1 MVSVYLADIMKL
13 YGIKLWRF
21 WAKALGE
28 KASTD
33 DKEADKIAIV
43 RTIIVLIYIITNLVI
58 IAGVLRHWND

>member
-1 MVSVYLADIMKL
+1 MKQ
-13 YGIKLWRF
+13 IWRL

-33 DKEADKIAIV
+33 DREADKVAIV
-43 RTIIVLIYIITNLVI
+43 RSIIVLIYIITNLVI

>member
-1 MVSVYLADIMKL
+1 MVSVYLADTMKL

>member
-1 MVSVYLADIMKL
+1 MDSVCLVNTMRIF
-13 YGIKLWRF
+13 GIKLWRF

-33 DKEADKIAIV
+33 DKEADKIAII
-43 RTIIVLIYIITNLVI
+43 RTIIVLIYIITNFFI

>member
-1 MVSVYLADIMKL
+1 MDIVCLVNTMKL

-43 RTIIVLIYIITNLVI
+43 RTIIVLIYIITNFFI

>member
-1 MVSVYLADIMKL
+1 MDIVCLVNTMKL

-28 KASTD
+28 KASTN

-43 RTIIVLIYIITNLVI
+43 RTIIVLIYIITNFFI

>member
-1 MVSVYLADIMKL
+1 MDSVCLVNTMKH

-28 KASTD
+28 KASTND
-33 DKEADKIAIV
+33 SEADKIAII
-43 RTIIVLIYIITNLVI
+43 RSIIVLIYIITNFFI

>member
-1 MVSVYLADIMKL
+1 MDIVCLVNTMKL

-28 KASTD
+28 KASTN
-33 DKEADKIAIV
+33 DKEADKSAIV
-43 RTIIVLIYIITNLVI
+43 RTIIVLIYIITNFFI

>member
-1 MVSVYLADIMKL
+1 MDVVCLVNTMKL

-33 DKEADKIAIV
+33 DREADKIAIV
-43 RTIIVLIYIITNLVI
+43 RTIIVLIYIITNFFI